1 MTTPKAKFAGLALI
15 AALCGGFKL
24 GLTAP
29 AWADSHEAYKTAP
42 TTMSLGKDAY
52 SRGDYA
58 GALREWRSVAKL
70 GGVESADA
78 QFLIAGMYFDGKGL
92 PRDLVTAFQWHRK
105 AAEQGHAK
113 AQGMLGLMY
122 HLGAGVPQD
131 YLQAHMWYNLSASR
145 SPFDET
151 FNAAAKGRDEVAAK
165 MSPAQIS
172 EAQKLAREW
181 KRKKCPGPIRI
192 GCPR

>member
-1 MTTPKAKFAGLALI
+1 MTTPKAKLAGLALI
-15 AALCGGFKL
+15 AALVYG
-24 GLTAP
+24 TMAP
-29 AWADSHEAYKTAP
+29 AWAGSDENRSAWENALTV
-42 TTMSLGKDAY
+42 MSLGKDAY

-58 GALREWRSVAKL
+58 GALREWRSVAKY
-70 GGVESADA
+70 GGVESAEA

-113 AQGMLGLMY
+113 AQGMLGIMY
-122 HLGAGVPQD
+122 HRGAGVPQD
-131 YLQAHMWYNLSASR
+131 YLQAHMWFNLSASR
-145 SPFDET
+145 SPLDET
-151 FNAAAKGRDEVAAK
+151 FNAAVKGRDEVAAK

-181 KRKKCPGPIRI
+181 RPKK
-192 GCPR
+192 